1 MTTSGES
8 ESKPRRYMTL
18 REVADEL
25 GLKSP
30 GSVRNKIYEGQLVG
44 VNVAT
49 LGKSQLRVTR
59 ASFEAY
65 CERIEA
71 EAAQRFG
78 GSAA

>member
-1 MTTSGES
+1 MTRSDEPEPKS
-8 ESKPRRYMTL
+8 RYMSL
-18 REVADEL
+18 PEVARQLD
-25 GLKSP
+25 LKSP
-30 GSVRNKIYEGQLVG
+30 SSVRNKIYAGQLVG

-71 EAAQRFG
+71 EAVGRRG
-78 GSAA
+78 DSAA

>member
-1 MTTSGES
+1 MTTSSDPEP
-8 ESKPRRYMTL
+8 KPRYMTL
-18 REVADEL
+18 TAVAREL

-30 GSVRNKIYEGQLVG
+30 GSVRNKIYAGQLVG

-59 ASFEAY
+59 ESFEAY
-65 CERIEA
+65 CQRIEA
-71 EAAQRFG
+71 EAADRFG

>member
-1 MTTSGES
+1 MARSDEPGQMS
-8 ESKPRRYMTL
+8 RYMTL
-18 REVADEL
+18 TEVAREL
-25 GLKSP
+25 GLKST
-30 GSVRNKIYEGQLVG
+30 GTVRNKIYTNQLIG

-71 EAAQRFG
+71 EAAVRHG
-78 GSAA
+78 GAA